1 MDSRITSPKG
11 SQRWPRRI
19 AFEAIVQAS
28 KLVEV
33 GNFESETDLHADLE
47 LLARAYR
54 SSSVNDILASA
65 FEDRTKNL
73 TGYYGSVA
81 DYYTGTGAQLGGVH
95 SPDGAI
101 HFGLDWDG
109 TFRHDGF
116 YGQARLVEEAVRRH
130 DAGDV
135 LELGPGKGLN
145 SVYLAERNPGVKFT
159 GVDLTPAHVAI
170 ATERGRHCPNLRI
183 LEGDFHNLTQIPN
196 DSVDLAFEV
205 EAGCYSDTPER
216 VGRFLAEI
224 GRVLRPGGRFMAFGY
239 VRANDFDRCSRD
251 AKLALSLVARAW
263 VVDGFVPERSWNA
276 SAEQAGLRLLERR
289 DIRRP
294 NMPSV
299 LRLYRQAKLFY
310 VVMASKARAIPSMLM
325 RRSTH
330 NAVSALMLPYTFWLG
345 ALESR
350 QALLQKVR

>member
-1 MDSRITSPKG
+1 MGSHTTSRLG
-11 SQRWPRRI
+11 SQRWPQRLV
-19 AFEAIVQAS
+19 FESIVQAS
-28 KLVEV
+28 RLVRVGSFDSEV
-33 GNFESETDLHADLE
+33 DLREDLQ
-47 LLARAYR
+47 LLVRAYR
-54 SSSVNDILASA
+54 SSSVDEILDGA
-65 FEDRTKNL
+65 FDDTTKNL
-73 TGYYGSVA
+73 TGYYASVP
-81 DYYTGTGAQLGGVH
+81 DYYAGTGAQLGGVH

-109 TFRHDGF
+109 RFRHDGF
-116 YGQARLVEEAVRRH
+116 YGQARLVEEVVRKS
-130 DAGDV
+130 GVTEV

-145 SVYLAERNPGVKFT
+145 SVYLAERNPQVRFT

-170 ATERGRHCPNLRI
+170 ASERGRHCSNLRI
-183 LEGDFHNLTQIPN
+183 LQGDFHNLTQIP
-196 DSVDLAFEV
+196 DESVDLAFEV

-216 VGRFLAEI
+216 VRRFLAEI
-224 GRVLRPGGRFMAFGY
+224 GRVLRPGGTFMAFGY
-239 VRANDFDRCSRD
+239 VRADDFDRCSPNV
-251 AKLALSLVARAW
+251 KLALSLVARAW
-263 VVDGFVPERSWNA
+263 VVDGFVPESSYNA
-276 SAEQAGLRLLERR
+276 FAEEAGLRLVERR

-310 VVMASKARAIPSMLM
+310 VVMASPARAIPAKLM

-350 QALLQKVR
+350 HALLRKDA